1 MFQTKQNE
9 MDSSLSSSQPA
20 RVMPRVGLS
29 VPSPREV
36 MHRHGVVVVVASL
49 LGLSVILTP
58 AGRDRLQGWVRVV
71 EGVLSPTSADSV
83 FTALPTSLTPEQ
95 ARTARWIAK
104 RHRVSRGAT
113 EQIVAAAF
121 ETAKLMRL
129 DPYLLLAVISV
140 ESGFNPLAESRVGAK
155 GLMQVMPEVHKEKF
169 DSHGGV
175 DAALHP
181 WANIQ
186 AGAAVLREYLDRFK
200 SVEAAL
206 LAYVGAGPT
215 GVSDYPSKV
224 IGIRDRLRAASQG
237 RVLAQFDG
245 EPTAPQAIRA
255 LTSSAL

>member
-1 MFQTKQNE
+1 MKATPPTTRDE
-9 MDSSLSSSQPA
+9 SPA
-20 RVMPRVGLS
+20 RVPRFGLA
-29 VPSPREV
+29 VPSPRDV
-36 MHRHGVVVVVASL
+36 MHSHGVVVIVGLL
-49 LGLSVILTP
+49 LGLSIVLTP
-58 AGRDRLQGWVRVV
+58 AGRARLDGWVGVV
-71 EGVLSPTSADSV
+71 QGALSSSSVDSV
-83 FTALPTSLTPEQ
+83 FVALPTSLTPEQ
-95 ARTARWIAK
+95 ARAARWIAN

-155 GLMQVMPEVHKEKF
+155 GLMQVMPEVHKDKF
-169 DSHGGV
+169 ENNGGV
-175 DAALHP
+175 QAALHP

-237 RVLAQFDG
+237 RVLAHQFDG
-245 EPTAPQAIRA
+245 DPTAPQAIRA